1 MLSKR
6 TNERQQ
12 QNDNAEESSQSY
24 NEPSLIPSPVKKK
37 HKVFHFKTLRHSSR
51 LLSLYKVTLSI

>member
-12 QNDNAEESSQSY
+12 QNNNAEESSQSY

-37 HKVFHFKTLRHSSR
+37 HKVSFHFKTLRHSSR
-51 LLSLYKVTLSI
+51 LLSIL